1 MKRTEALQPLSRD
14 HHQALVISKKINQ
27 AQLQDRVEQKQVW
40 HNVRTDQEAL
50 LKHFVIEERKL
61 MPLLNANPE
70 LQQRLVSDHDQLRGY
85 LKDDSFEAAVPF
97 AELLKA
103 HVRFEERELFPWLE
117 CNFTDIDLL
126 EVMHPDEF

>member
-117 CNFTDIDLL
+117 YNFTDIDLL